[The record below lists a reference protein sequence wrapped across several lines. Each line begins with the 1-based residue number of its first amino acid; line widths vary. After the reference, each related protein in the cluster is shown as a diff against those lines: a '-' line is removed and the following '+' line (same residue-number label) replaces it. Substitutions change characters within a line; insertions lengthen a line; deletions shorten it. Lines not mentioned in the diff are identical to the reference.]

1 MCDTEFKLMDLSE
14 YESELTR
21 KYIPL
26 ILDKFR
32 SCNYNGVV
40 DIEIPELAIQ
50 GLSTYRFSIMETAN
64 DYTLFV
70 GFIKADGEEEYI
82 TTPYYEKDVLSPRI
96 SIREYIENLI
106 SLGVCLIFDESQDY

>member
-26 ILDKFR
+26 ILEKFR

-40 DIEIPELAIQ
+40 DIEIPELAFKGYQLI
-50 GLSTYRFSIMETAN
+50 G
-64 DYTLFV
+64 
-70 GFIKADGEEEYI
+70 
-82 TTPYYEKDVLSPRI
+82 SP
-96 SIREYIENLI
+96 
-106 SLGVCLIFDESQDY
+106 

>member
-1 MCDTEFKLMDLSE
+1 
-14 YESELTR
+14 
-21 KYIPL
+21 
-26 ILDKFR
+26 
-32 SCNYNGVV
+32 
-40 DIEIPELAIQ
+40 
-50 GLSTYRFSIMETAN
+50 METAN

-106 SLGVCLIFDESQDY
+106 SLGVCLIFDESQDYYRKRISPTIVGFIRKLIKFSFRYLDFGLPLGLLLWHFARLYCQLVWRIGYL